1 MSNTTNSFKPY
12 QNIRHSTIQAFIRCP
27 KCLIDSKNPRRVKTH
42 KNLSSLDFHF
52 STAHKGEFWV
62 TEARI
67 LIRQFA
73 EVLIK

>member
-1 MSNTTNSFKPY
+1 MSTKTLESFKGY
-12 QNIRHSTIQAFIRCP
+12 QNIRHSTTKAFIRCP

-52 STAHKGEFWV
+52 STAHKDEFWIE
-62 TEARI
+62 EARI

-73 EVLIK
+73 EVIQ

>member
-1 MSNTTNSFKPY
+1 MSNTTNSFKGY
-12 QNIRHSTIQAFIRCP
+12 QNIRHSTTEAFIRCP

-52 STAHKGEFWV
+52 SIAHDGEFWV
-62 TEARI
+62 VEARI